1 MLGLKLPT
9 DPRWVNIAEMN
20 IDEILTDHAF
30 CEQKAASTAISL
42 IVGFP
47 EYTALVQEMTALVE
61 EEISHFKMVHDL
73 IIARGK
79 TLGRDRKDAYVVA
92 LLKFFPKGGSR
103 TTQLVHRLTGR
114 IDGIPLIPIFINCA
128 APPQPTFRRTRELGA
143 AVGRFANSL
152 GKRVLIMAS
161 GGLSHDPPIA
171 ALKGAP
177 PEVAEFLIAGRNPTP
192 DARAARQERVRG
204 AGKVFAAGSPDFVPL
219 DEEWDRIFLDR
230 IVRQDLDSMDEYDD
244 QDVTTIG
251 GRGGHEIR
259 AWVAAAAAL
268 AAAGPYQSRVDFYR
282 AIPEWIAGFGML
294 RGVSDGGSAPPLD

>member
-79 TLGRDRKDAYVVA
+79 TLGGDRKDAYAVA

-103 TTQLVHRLTGR
+103 TTQLVHRL
-114 IDGIPLIPIFINCA
+114 LY
-128 APPQPTFRRTRELGA
+128 
-143 AVGRFANSL
+143 
-152 GKRVLIMAS
+152 
-161 GGLSHDPPIA
+161 A
-171 ALKGAP
+171 ALIEARSCERFRLLSENLSDQKLAKFYKKLMIS
-177 PEVAEFLIAGRNPTP
+177 EAHHYTMFLNF
-192 DARAARQERVRG
+192 ARQYGNRNEVD
-204 AGKVFAAGSPDFVPL
+204 AKWNALLEFEAK
-219 DEEWDRIFLDR
+219 IMK
-230 IVRQDLDSMDEYDD
+230 DL
-244 QDVTTIG
+244 
-251 GRGGHEIR
+251 
-259 AWVAAAAAL
+259 
-268 AAAGPYQSRVDFYR
+268 SRTES
-282 AIPEWIAGFGML
+282 IHG
-294 RGVSDGGSAPPLD
+294 